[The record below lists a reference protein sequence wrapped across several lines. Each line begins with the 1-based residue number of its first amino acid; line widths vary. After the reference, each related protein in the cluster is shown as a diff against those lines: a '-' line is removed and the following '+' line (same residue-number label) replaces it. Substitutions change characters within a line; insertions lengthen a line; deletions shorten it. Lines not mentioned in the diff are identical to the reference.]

1 VLTERPCR
9 TCFGLYGADHR
20 FRHPSANPGR
30 KFCKREILIVR
41 LQTMFHAFFVQ
52 IELFHHSRDVPAAV
66 SKLNATLDR
75 ASGAVTKHNP
85 RFA

>member
-1 VLTERPCR
+1 MLTERPCP
-9 TCFGLYGADHR
+9 TCFGLFGADHR

-30 KFCKREILIVR
+30 NFCKREILVANHVSCI
-41 LQTMFHAFFVQ
+41 FVQ
-52 IELFHHSRDVPAAV
+52 IELFHHSRDVPAAI

-85 RFA
+85 RFV